1 MKTKKASF
9 LALALIFLMSAC
21 SPAAIASSAAQAP
34 TPLESS
40 GLAPRPTKPVIV
52 KNVEV
57 VVGIGSPLPVE
68 IVVGGS
74 WPSLCSQITD
84 VQSSIKDFQID
95 ITILASMA
103 DSCPPHNVGL
113 TFRFAI
119 PLNVVELR
127 QGTYTIT
134 VNGVSTS
141 LDLPA
146 DLSKGTGAIFGS
158 VWQDRCT
165 NSPKGQ
171 PTPASPPQGCVD
183 EISPIGPYHA
193 NGIFDP
199 NELPIEGV
207 TVRLFRGG
215 CASDSLVQVAE
226 TKTIA
231 SNTSYSFTD
240 LPAGPYCVYVGQQE
254 DVNRSILSA
263 GMWTYPTVTAKDIM
277 QTVNLEPAE
286 GMYNVNFG
294 WDDQLK

>member
-9 LALALIFLMSAC
+9 LALAFIFLMGAC
-21 SPAAIASSAAQAP
+21 SPAAIASPAAQAS

-52 KNVEV
+52 ENVEV
-57 VVGIGSPLPVE
+57 VVGIGSPIPVE
-68 IVVGGS
+68 IVVGGT
-74 WPSLCSQITD
+74 WPSLCSQIAD
-84 VQSSIKDFQID
+84 VQSSIKDFKID

-103 DSCPPHNVGL
+103 DSCPPDNVGL

-127 QGTYTIT
+127 HGTYTIT

-146 DLSKGTGAIFGS
+146 DLSKGTGAIFGA
-158 VWQDRCT
+158 VWQDQCT
-165 NSPKGQ
+165 NSPEGQ
-171 PTPASPPQGCVD
+171 PAPASPPQGCVD
-183 EISPIGPYHA
+183 EISPVGPYHA
-193 NGIFDP
+193 NGILDP

-207 TVRLFRGG
+207 TVRLFRGD

-226 TKTIA
+226 TKTVA
-231 SNTSYSFTD
+231 SNISYSFTD
-240 LPAGPYCVYVGQQE
+240 LPAGPYCVYIGQQE
-254 DVNRSILSA
+254 DVNRSILSS
-263 GMWTYPTVTAKDIM
+263 GMWTYPTVTAKDIT

-286 GMYNVNFG
+286 GRYNVNFG
-294 WDDQLK
+294 WDDKLK